1 MSDGVFVELLALGTC
16 MPGPTSTQMSFAIG
30 VVQKGISG
38 GLLSGL
44 LFQYPGL
51 LMMSFVGFGAGKV
64 SSRMYN
70 CLRGANQIANLF
82 LGTKSNDGLGRWP
95 SEGHRIALK
104 WQSELVP

>member
-51 LMMSFVGFGAGKV
+51 LMMSLVGFGAGKV
-64 SSRMYN
+64 SSRSYS
-70 CLRGANQIANLF
+70 CCTVQNQTIDWV
-82 LGTKSNDGLGRWP
+82 DGR
-95 SEGHRIALK
+95 SEGHRIALNRVASLK
-104 WQSELVP
+104 LRRVA